1 MDLGRWR
8 TLLAALP
15 SKGTFEVVLHP
26 GVEDSRAR
34 ERYPWGYSWE
44 EEAAALEDDGLSGA
58 MSARG
63 VARVSFAELSRS

>member
-1 MDLGRWR
+1 MDLARWR
-8 TLLAALP
+8 TLLDALP
-15 SKGTFEVVLHP
+15 SEGTFEVVLHP

-34 ERYPWGYSWE
+34 ERYPWGYWWE

-63 VARVSFAELSRS
+63 VACLGFADLSRS

>member
-1 MDLGRWR
+1 MDLARWR
-8 TLLAALP
+8 TLLDAMP
-15 SKGTFEVVLHP
+15 SEGTFEVVLHP

-34 ERYPWGYSWE
+34 LRYPWGYSWE

-63 VARVSFAELSRS
+63 VARVRFADLSRA